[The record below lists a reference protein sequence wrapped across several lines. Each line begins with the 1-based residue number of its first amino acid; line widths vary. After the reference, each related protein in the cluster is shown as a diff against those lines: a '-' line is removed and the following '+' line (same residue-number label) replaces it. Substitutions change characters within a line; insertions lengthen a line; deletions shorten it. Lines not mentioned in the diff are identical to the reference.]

1 MVILPVYSA
10 GSMLPAR
17 RARQVLVFGI
27 VVALVGT
34 LASPGPTDPAVPT
47 FVALAWLLG
56 SYVGRQRA
64 YTAEL
69 ERRNALL
76 AQAQADLADRAVGEE
91 RLRLA
96 RELHDVVAH
105 TMSVVA
111 VHAGTG
117 RMVADSDPA
126 AAKEALATIETSTRA
141 ALLEMRRL
149 LGVLRGAD
157 GDGPGSLAPAPG
169 LRDLD
174 ALVAEV
180 VRSGV
185 DVDVRVE
192 GDRPEVPAGVDL
204 SGYRIVQEALTNV
217 LKHAGGAK
225 ATVVVRYANDSVT
238 VEVDD
243 EGARRARDDAAVSG
257 AARPRRHAGAGDDV
271 RRRPP
276 SRPPGRRGLPGVG
289 PSAVRGAGMTVR
301 VGIADDQPLIRTGL
315 RAMIEHADDLELI
328 GEAEDGDQAIDLGAP
343 APARRRAHGHPHA
356 QTGRHRGDAPHHRGR
371 RPRRRAGADPHDL
384 RPRRV
389 RLRRHQGRG
398 ERLRAEGRT
407 AGGGHRRHPHRGP
420 WRRAPR
426 AEHHPPAH
434 RGPGGATRPRP
445 RTATRAGRAHR
456 SRA

>member
-1 MVILPVYSA
+1 MLVDVVVAAVALGISIAVLVNEPVTAHLREPDLLAYLLLVVYSGSAATRRVVLLPAVVAGLVAGVAYAGLQYPVALTPVVLLPVYSA
-10 GSMLPAR
+10 GSLLPAR
-17 RARQVLVFGI
+17 RARQVLALGI
-27 VVALVGT
+27 VAALVGT

-56 SYVGRQRA
+56 SYVGRQRV

-69 ERRNALL
+69 ESRNALL
-76 AQAQADLADRAVGEE
+76 ARAQADLADRAVGEE

-117 RMVADSDPA
+117 RMVADSDPVA
-126 AAKEALATIETSTRA
+126 AREALATIETSTRA

-174 ALVAEV
+174 ALVADV

-243 EGARRARDDAAVSG
+243 EGAGRRAMT
-257 AARPRRHAGAGDDV
+257 
-271 RRRPP
+271 
-276 SRPPGRRGLPGVG
+276 L
-289 PSAVRGAGMTVR
+289 PSA
-301 VGIADDQPLIRTGL
+301 
-315 RAMIEHADDLELI
+315 
-328 GEAEDGDQAIDLGAP
+328 
-343 APARRRAHGHPHA
+343 
-356 QTGRHRGDAPHHRGR
+356 GRHGLVGMRERVTMFGGELQ
-371 RPRRRAGADPHDL
+371 AG
-384 RPRRV
+384 
-389 RLRRHQGRG
+389 
-398 ERLRAEGRT
+398 
-407 AGGGHRRHPHRGP
+407 
-420 WRRAPR
+420 
-426 AEHHPPAH
+426 
-434 RGPGGATRPRP
+434 P
-445 RTATRAGRAHR
+445 RTDGGFRVSARLPFADRA
-456 SRA
+456 

>member
-1 MVILPVYSA
+1 VLVDVVVAAVALGISVAVLDNEPVTTDLREPDLLAYLLLAVYSGSAAVRRVVLLPAVVGGLLAGVAYAGLQYPVALTPVVLLPVYSA
-10 GSMLPAR
+10 GSSLPAP

-27 VVALVGT
+27 VVALVGI

-69 ERRNALL
+69 ESRNALL

-117 RMVADSDPA
+117 RMVADSDPVA
-126 AAKEALATIETSTRA
+126 AREALATIETSTRA

-217 LKHAGGAK
+217 IKHAGGAR
-225 ATVVVRYANDSVT
+225 ATVVVRYASDSVT

-243 EGARRARDDAAVSG
+243 EGAGGRAMT
-257 AARPRRHAGAGDDV
+257 
-271 RRRPP
+271 
-276 SRPPGRRGLPGVG
+276 L
-289 PSAVRGAGMTVR
+289 PSA
-301 VGIADDQPLIRTGL
+301 
-315 RAMIEHADDLELI
+315 
-328 GEAEDGDQAIDLGAP
+328 
-343 APARRRAHGHPHA
+343 
-356 QTGRHRGDAPHHRGR
+356 GRHGLVGMRERVTMFGGDLQAG
-371 RPRRRAGADPHDL
+371 PR
-384 RPRRV
+384 
-389 RLRRHQGRG
+389 
-398 ERLRAEGRT
+398 
-407 AGGGHRRHPHRGP
+407 AGGGFRVSARLPFAE
-420 WRRAPR
+420 RA
-426 AEHHPPAH
+426 
-434 RGPGGATRPRP
+434 
-445 RTATRAGRAHR
+445 
-456 SRA
+456 

>member
-1 MVILPVYSA
+1 LPVKRRAVLVDVAVAAVALGISVAVLGSEPVAADLREPDAVAYLLLAVYSGSAAVRRVVPLPAVVAGIVAGFAYAVLQYPVALTPVVLLPVYTA
-10 GSMLPAR
+10 GSLLPAR
-17 RARQVLVFGI
+17 RARQVLVFAI
-27 VVALVGT
+27 AVSLAGT

-47 FVALAWLLG
+47 LVALAWLLG

-69 ERRNALL
+69 EHQNALL

-117 RMVADSDPA
+117 RMVAETDPVA
-126 AAKEALATIETSTRA
+126 AREALATIETSTRA

-157 GDGPGSLAPAPG
+157 GDGPGALAPAPG
-169 LRDLD
+169 LLDLD

-185 DVDVRVE
+185 EVDVRVE
-192 GDRPEVPAGVDL
+192 GERPEVPAGVDL

-243 EGARRARDDAAVSG
+243 EGAHG
-257 AARPRRHAGAGDDV
+257 RPMALPSAGRHGLVGMRERVTMFGGDLHAG
-271 RRRPP
+271 
-276 SRPPGRRGLPGVG
+276 
-289 PSAVRGAGMTVR
+289 
-301 VGIADDQPLIRTGL
+301 
-315 RAMIEHADDLELI
+315 
-328 GEAEDGDQAIDLGAP
+328 
-343 APARRRAHGHPHA
+343 
-356 QTGRHRGDAPHHRGR
+356 
-371 RPRRRAGADPHDL
+371 
-384 RPRRV
+384 
-389 RLRRHQGRG
+389 
-398 ERLRAEGRT
+398 
-407 AGGGHRRHPHRGP
+407 
-420 WRRAPR
+420 PR
-426 AEHHPPAH
+426 AD
-434 RGPGGATRPRP
+434 GGFRISARLPFSE
-445 RTATRAGRAHR
+445 RA
-456 SRA
+456 